1 MQRPS
6 TQWEISTDRV
16 PTSIDEIL
24 DLLLAGRGL
33 DRASLTCRLE
43 DVPAHGAHLRGLD
56 DAAARVA
63 RVVREGRRLLLV
75 GDYDC
80 DGLTSI
86 AQLALFLR
94 SAGFRNFAAETPA
107 SRAEGYGVP
116 LAIIR
121 ANPDADLL
129 VALDCGTHDREAI
142 AAARAQG
149 AEVVV
154 IDHHA
159 IPDAGDLAPATVL
172 VNPQHPDC
180 SSPFKAFA
188 TAGLTLLFLTRL
200 HAALGPDTRAPDP
213 LRCAELLALAAVGT
227 VADVMPL
234 IGPNRIL
241 VRHGLAALA
250 QGRPAPLQALR
261 EVAGIAN
268 RAPDA
273 GQIGFQIGP
282 RLNAAARMEEAG
294 LALRLLLS
302 EDRAEIQH
310 LAHRLDALNAR
321 RQDRVEAIFAT
332 VRQTLAGMA
341 ERRTVVLAD
350 PSYPLGV
357 NGILA
362 QRVAREVHRPAIVM
376 QAFPEE
382 GIATGS
388 ARSIPGFDL
397 FGALTECRDLLTRW
411 GGHAMAAGATLR
423 LTDLERFRER
433 LEKVAQARDAGIFQ
447 PRERADLELPG
458 WLFPPDDGARHRVL
472 RELLDALRQLEP
484 HGLGNPAP
492 RFALRD
498 REVRSPRAF
507 GRGGKPQHLEIM
519 LDNGLSAIL
528 WGGATG
534 PAVEEGERV
543 DLIGTLDWDEYRGAV
558 RMIVKD
564 LGRGLLAGGGGD
576 ALAAGAAREGEG
588 LAAQGFEPRT
598 RGL

>member
-1 MQRPS
+1 MQRPR
-6 TQWEISTDRV
+6 TLWEISSRRT
-16 PTSIDEIL
+16 PESIDEVI
-24 DLLLAGRGL
+24 DILLAHRGL
-33 DRASLTCRLE
+33 DRSTLACRLE
-43 DVPAHGAHLRGLD
+43 DLNAFAEQVRGLEE
-56 DAAARVA
+56 AAERVA
-63 RVVREGRRLLLV
+63 RAVREGRRLLLV

-94 SAGFRNFAAETPA
+94 GVGFRNFAVETPA

-116 LAIIR
+116 LAIVR
-121 ANPDADLL
+121 ANPDAELV

-142 AAARAQG
+142 AAARGQG
-149 AEVVV
+149 ADVVV

-159 IPDAGDLAPATVL
+159 IPDAGDLAPATIL

-180 SSPFKAFA
+180 PSAFKAFA

-200 HAALGPDTRAPDP
+200 HAALGSGTSAVDP
-213 LRCAELLALAAVGT
+213 LSTGDLLALAAVGT

-234 IGPNRIL
+234 TGPNRIL

-250 QGRPAPLQALR
+250 QGRPASLQALR

-282 RLNAAARMEEAG
+282 RLNAAARMEDAG
-294 LALRLLLS
+294 IALRLLTS
-302 EDRAEIQH
+302 EDRAEILR
-310 LAHRLDALNAR
+310 LAHRLDALNRR
-321 RQDRVEAIFAT
+321 RQDSVEAIFAKM
-332 VRQTLAGMA
+332 RKSLAAMD

-376 QAFPEE
+376 QTFPDE

-423 LTDLERFRER
+423 LENLERFRER
-433 LEKVAQARDAGIFQ
+433 LETVAERRDAAIFR
-447 PRERADLELPG
+447 PRERADLELPA
-458 WLFPPDDGARHRVL
+458 WLFPPDEGERNRML
-472 RELLDALRQLEP
+472 RGLLDALRQLEP

-492 RFALRD
+492 RFLLRD
-498 REVRSPRAF
+498 REVRSLRAF
-507 GRGGKPQHLEIM
+507 GRGGKPQHLEIG
-519 LDNGLSAIL
+519 LDNGLNAIL
-528 WGGATG
+528 WGGATEA
-534 PAVEEGERV
+534 AVEPGDRI
-543 DLIGTLDWDEYRGAV
+543 DLVGTLDWDDYRGGA
-558 RMIVKD
+558 RTIVKD
-564 LGRGLLAGGGGD
+564 LGRELLAG
-576 ALAAGAAREGEG
+576 AGEES

>member
-1 MQRPS
+1 MQRPR
-6 TQWEISTDRV
+6 TLWEINSRRT
-16 PTSIDEIL
+16 PESIDEVI
-24 DLLLAGRGL
+24 DILLAHRGL
-33 DRASLTCRLE
+33 DRSTLACRLE
-43 DVPAHGAHLRGLD
+43 DLNAFAEQVRGLD
-56 DAAARVA
+56 EAAERVA
-63 RVVREGRRLLLV
+63 CAVREGRRVLLV

-94 SAGFRNFAAETPA
+94 GVGFRNFAAETPA

-116 LAIIR
+116 LAIVR
-121 ANPDADLL
+121 ANPDAELV

-142 AAARAQG
+142 TAAREQG
-149 AEVVV
+149 ADVVV

-159 IPDAGDLAPATVL
+159 IPDAGELAPATVL

-180 SSPFKAFA
+180 PSAFKAFA

-200 HAALGPDTRAPDP
+200 HVALGTGASAADP
-213 LRCAELLALAAVGT
+213 LSTGDLLALAAVGT

-234 IGPNRIL
+234 TGPNRIL

-250 QGRPAPLQALR
+250 QGRPASLQALR

-282 RLNAAARMEEAG
+282 RLNAAARMEDAG
-294 LALRLLLS
+294 IALRLLTS
-302 EDRAEIQH
+302 EDRAEILR
-310 LAHRLDALNAR
+310 LAHRLDALNR
-321 RQDRVEAIFAT
+321 LRQDSVEAIFAKM
-332 VRQTLAGMA
+332 RKTLAAMD

-376 QAFPEE
+376 QAFPDE

-397 FGALTECRDLLTRW
+397 FGALAECRELLTRW

-423 LTDLERFRER
+423 LEDLERFRER
-433 LEKVAQARDAGIFQ
+433 LETVAERGDAAIFQ
-447 PRERADLELPG
+447 PRERADLELPA
-458 WLFPPDDGARHRVL
+458 WLFPSDAGERNRIL
-472 RELLDALRQLEP
+472 RGLLDALRQLEP

-492 RFALRD
+492 RFLLRD
-498 REVRSPRAF
+498 REVRSLRAF
-507 GRGGKPQHLEIM
+507 GRGGKPQHLEIG
-519 LDNGLSAIL
+519 LDNGLNAIL
-528 WGGATG
+528 WGGAAAAG
-534 PAVEEGERV
+534 VEPGDRI
-543 DLIGTLDWDEYRGAV
+543 DLVGTLDWDEYRGGA
-558 RMIVKD
+558 RTIVKG
-564 LGRGLLAGGGGD
+564 LGRGLLAD
-576 ALAAGAAREGEG
+576 AVGEES

>member
-1 MQRPS
+1 MQRPR
-6 TQWEISTDRV
+6 TLWEISSRRTPESV
-16 PTSIDEIL
+16 NEIV
-24 DLLLAGRGL
+24 DILLANRGL
-33 DRASLTCRLE
+33 DRASLACRLE
-43 DVPAHGAHLRGLD
+43 DLPSYGARLRGLD
-56 DAAARVA
+56 DAAERVA
-63 RVVREGRRLLLV
+63 RAVRHGRRMLLV

-94 SAGFRNFAAETPA
+94 GAGFRNFAAETPA

-116 LAIIR
+116 LAAVR
-121 ANPDADLL
+121 ANPDAELV
-129 VALDCGTHDREAI
+129 VALDCGTHDHEAI
-142 AAARAQG
+142 AAARDQG

-159 IPDAGDLAPATVL
+159 IPDAGALAPATVL

-180 SSPFKAFA
+180 PSEFKAFA

-200 HAALGPDTRAPDP
+200 RQALGPDASVADP
-213 LRCAELLALAAVGT
+213 LRHGDLLALAAVGT

-234 IGPNRIL
+234 VGPNRIL
-241 VRHGLAALA
+241 VRHGLAALS

-282 RLNAAARMEEAG
+282 RLNAAARMEDAG
-294 LALRLLLS
+294 LALKLLLS
-302 EDRAEIQH
+302 EDRAEILR
-310 LAHRLDALNAR
+310 LAHRLDALNRR
-321 RQDRVEAIFAT
+321 RQDQVEAVFAQM
-332 VRQTLAGMA
+332 RQTLVAMA

-362 QRVAREVHRPAIVM
+362 QRVAREVHRPALVM

-397 FGALTECRDLLTRW
+397 FGALTECSDLLARW

-423 LTDLERFRER
+423 LEDLERFRER
-433 LEKVAQARDAGIFQ
+433 LEAVAQARDAAIFL
-447 PRERADLELPG
+447 PRERADLELPA
-458 WLFPPDDGARHRVL
+458 WVFPRDDGERNRML
-472 RELLDALRQLEP
+472 RRLLDALRELEP

-492 RFALRD
+492 RFVLRD
-498 REVRSPRAF
+498 REVRSLRAF
-507 GRGGKPQHLEIM
+507 GRGGKPQHLELG
-519 LDNGLSAIL
+519 LDNGLSAVL
-528 WGGATG
+528 WGGATEA
-534 PAVEEGERV
+534 AVEPGERI
-543 DLIGTLDWDEYRGAV
+543 DLVGTLDWDDYRGGA
-558 RMIVKD
+558 RAIVKD
-564 LGRGLLAGGGGD
+564 LGRGLLAG
-576 ALAAGAAREGEG
+576 AGADAVTTADVAEGES
-588 LAAQGFEPRT
+588 LAAQGLEPRT